1 MSYLLQPNLH
11 IVENPAV
18 PPQCATENLFAYPE
32 GTHFNYCCRPNTM
45 VYGTAPYMAGKGAPH
60 ELIELDDELRP
71 QSTKRFNK
79 KYVRTYEDNMFP
91 LQNMSCSQPLR
102 TQTLDPQSTRAEN
115 QNILF
120 AQRYCN

>member
-18 PPQCATENLFAYPE
+18 PPECATDNIFAYPE
-32 GTHFNYCCRPNTM
+32 GTHFNNCCRPNTM
-45 VYGTAPYMAGKGAPH
+45 IYGTAPYMAGKGAPH
-60 ELIELDDELRP
+60 ELIPLDDELRP
-71 QSTKRFNK
+71 QSTKQFNK

-115 QNILF
+115 QNVLF